1 MVLFQK
7 NEQSDIPIWLQLKN
21 RIVYLIE
28 SGGLKPGDKLP
39 TVRSMSVEA
48 CINANTVLKAYSALE
63 QEGYVETG
71 VGRGTF
77 VAQQGLVG
85 LMHEEH
91 TLQAMETLTADYV
104 AAAQELGLSLKDIEV
119 YLGKYLRMDG
129 LSSETSSQL
138 TQAESGQGKAT
149 RIGAVIQFPSAAV
162 AAER

>member
-21 RIVYLIE
+21 RIAYLIE

-77 VAQQGLVG
+77 VAQRGFMG
-85 LMHEEH
+85 SEDEEGK
-91 TLQAMETLTADYV
+91 LQAMKTLTADYV
-104 AAAQELGLSLKDIEV
+104 AASQELGLSAKDIEV
-119 YLGKYLRMDG
+119 YLGKYLRSQNRTSGADG
-129 LSSETSSQL
+129 LSEPTDLSET
-138 TQAESGQGKAT
+138 
-149 RIGAVIQFPSAAV
+149 
-162 AAER
+162 

>member
-7 NEQSDIPIWLQLKN
+7 NEDSDIPIWLQLKN

-77 VAQQGLVG
+77 VAQHSFADL
-85 LMHEEH
+85 LSEES
-91 TLQAMETLTADYV
+91 TQKAMESLTADYV
-104 AAAQELGLSLKDIEV
+104 AASLELGLSPKDIEM
-119 YLGKYLRMDG
+119 YLVKYLRASQP
-129 LSSETSSQL
+129 LSETA
-138 TQAESGQGKAT
+138 AESPIDPEIRSAIKAV
-149 RIGAVIQFPSAAV
+149 RMAKSG
-162 AAER
+162 